1 MMKKVL
7 FVVMAAAMLFSCHKE
22 ETNDCGCD
30 VETGIPTKI
39 YINGETGCESVKV
52 RSTDGRINFEGGYA
66 TGAGVYDGDKR
77 PTVEAHP
84 NEGYEVDYFYGGPAG
99 NEKKYDY
106 STAGKTSFEVKLEN
120 QDHFFKCK
128 FKKVEKKYKLTVT
141 SHWNGTATGSG
152 MYPAE
157 TPIKVTA
164 TPKKGYEF
172 FKWSVQSAES
182 SISIEDPT
190 QAETTVILHSSNASI
205 FADYR
210 SIEPLFYI
218 ELCDEQFDPRG
229 VLNAA
234 IIEDAFGE
242 EVTTKKVGYSGDVTY
257 SIHDEEGIYEIK
269 TFGKRKFMGW
279 YDKNEELITTDINL
293 YSEDI
298 LRGYDLGTTIYAR
311 IDFNGEG
318 YYQPPTIRPSKIDVK
333 IKHLGEYFTIPNRT
347 SGYESYW
354 PAADYY
360 DGDYVKLES
369 STSNCGTLKIYTAP
383 FESSP
388 YCKISESKSKYVTKT
403 TRSDNYGDS
412 GYVKYSR
419 WEWNIHGYTFR
430 GECNTYKDL
439 RDVKGTFIKDGVT
452 YTISY

>member
-66 TGAGVYDGDKR
+66 TGAGVYDGRKR

-84 NEGYEVDYFYGGPAG
+84 NEGYEIDYFYGGPAD

-106 STAGKTSFEVKLEN
+106 STAGKTSFDVYLDN

-172 FKWSVQSAES
+172 FKWSVQSAGN
-182 SISIEDPT
+182 SISIEDPS

-257 SIHDEEGIYEIK
+257 SIHDEE
-269 TFGKRKFMGW
+269 
-279 YDKNEELITTDINL
+279 
-293 YSEDI
+293 
-298 LRGYDLGTTIYAR
+298 
-311 IDFNGEG
+311 
-318 YYQPPTIRPSKIDVK
+318 
-333 IKHLGEYFTIPNRT
+333 
-347 SGYESYW
+347 
-354 PAADYY
+354 
-360 DGDYVKLES
+360 
-369 STSNCGTLKIYTAP
+369 
-383 FESSP
+383 
-388 YCKISESKSKYVTKT
+388 
-403 TRSDNYGDS
+403 
-412 GYVKYSR
+412 
-419 WEWNIHGYTFR
+419 
-430 GECNTYKDL
+430 
-439 RDVKGTFIKDGVT
+439 
-452 YTISY
+452 